1 VAERGARS
9 VHLVRTRSAHHLQD
23 RPDHRTLAMN
33 CEVTLTVDTVPT
45 GRARGVPPSR
55 LLGAALMILAGLLAG
70 CGQPG
75 GTQATP
81 SPSASPTPTATP
93 ALASGG
99 PCGTTSTPPRQYLHV
114 IWIIMENKSYSSVIG
129 SSSAPY
135 ETQLARQCAS
145 DTHWSDA
152 GSQYNSLPSYIAMT
166 TGQSGS
172 ILTPFTCDCDPSSSV
187 SVTVDNIFRQVRT
200 AGGSERSYAEG
211 MSGNC
216 SNSGTTY
223 AAKHNPAVYMWG
235 GADRTA
241 CQQDD
246 IPMGSATA
254 GAFIDALN
262 GNTLPTYA
270 LVAPNLC
277 NDTHDCGVST
287 GDQFLKT
294 LVPQILSSQAYRS
307 GKTAVFVVWD
317 EDSPIPNIAVAPS
330 VIPGTTASTAV
341 NHYGLLRAT
350 EEMLGLP
357 LLGNAARATSL
368 RTVFHI

>member
-1 VAERGARS
+1 
-9 VHLVRTRSAHHLQD
+9 
-23 RPDHRTLAMN
+23 
-33 CEVTLTVDTVPT
+33 
-45 GRARGVPPSR
+45 
-55 LLGAALMILAGLLAG
+55 
-70 CGQPG
+70 
-75 GTQATP
+75 
-81 SPSASPTPTATP
+81 
-93 ALASGG
+93 
-99 PCGTTSTPPRQYLHV
+99 
-114 IWIIMENKSYSSVIG
+114 MENKSYSSVIG

-135 ETQLARQCAS
+135 ETQLAHQCAS
-145 DTHWSDA
+145 DTDWSDA
-152 GSQYNSLPSYIAMT
+152 GRQYNSLPSYIAMT

-200 AGGSERSYAEG
+200 AGGTERSYAEG

-216 SNSGTTY
+216 SDSGTTY
-223 AAKHNPAVYMWG
+223 AAKHNPALYMWG

-254 GAFIDALN
+254 GAFINALN

-294 LVPQILSSQAYRS
+294 LVPQILSSPAYRS

-317 EDSPIPNIAVAPS
+317 EDSPIPNIAIAPS
-330 VIPGTTASTAV
+330 VIPGTATSTAV

-357 LLGNAARATSL
+357 LLGNAATATSL